1 MKIAIIGGG
10 ASGIVTA
17 YLLDKQGHQVTVFER
32 EPMLGGH
39 IRTLNQNVRPNQSD
53 CDLVL
58 ENGVLEFPTTF
69 HNFIALMAELEVE
82 LEPVNIG
89 SALFLKNGQ
98 HYLSKVAIDR
108 NFTGIK
114 RLLESW
120 RMNLFYL
127 SSASLFIAAK
137 FWETINFRDRSVAD
151 TFQQP
156 SLQHTWLKLFA
167 MYSYSIPFSQIDDC
181 PAELVIPTLR
191 DDVFVDWVR
200 IKGGVYSYIQKI
212 LDRFTGEILLG
223 VEVAAIRR
231 TETGVSITS
240 VGFCVGDSLPLGT
253 GRRYALAKPAL
264 CAYANA
270 LTGDKTQ
277 EFDKVVFATPPDVVL
292 KLLADPRPEEIA
304 RFAAWQGNHVQTLL
318 HTDADMYAPY
328 QVKEGSEFD
337 FFETDKQHG
346 EWGYNARLNQLC
358 GISSP
363 IQYSLAFNL
372 ENSIAPD
379 RILHVQQHHT
389 PLYTVAAFGER
400 SEIIATNGDYHT
412 YHVGAYLGD
421 GLHEGAITSAIQVA
435 ESIAVA
441 TAVRGEGILAR

>member
-39 IRTLNQNVRPNQSD
+39 IRTLNQNVRPNQSN

-58 ENGVLEFPTTF
+58 ENGVLEFPTSF
-69 HNFIALMAELEVE
+69 HNFMDLMGELSVE
-82 LEPVNIG
+82 LELVNIG
-89 SALFLKNGQ
+89 SALFMKNGN

-114 RLLESW
+114 RLLKSL
-120 RMNLFYL
+120 RMKLFYFR
-127 SSASLFIAAK
+127 AGSLLIAAK
-137 FWETINFRDRSVAD
+137 FWKTINFRDRSVAD
-151 TFQQP
+151 TFQRP

-231 TETGVSITS
+231 METGVSIE
-240 VGFCVGDSLPLGT
+240 
-253 GRRYALAKPAL
+253 
-264 CAYANA
+264 
-270 LTGDKTQ
+270 LTGDKIQ

-292 KLLADPRPEEIA
+292 KLLADPHPDEIA
-304 RFAAWQGNHVQTLL
+304 RFAAWQANHVQTLL

-337 FFETDKQHG
+337 FFETDNQHG

-363 IQYSLAFNL
+363 VQYSLAFNL
-372 ENSIAPD
+372 EGSIAPD

-389 PLYTVAAFGER
+389 PLYTVAAVRDR

-421 GLHEGAITSAIQVA
+421 GLHEGAITSAIRVAALIANETQVQN
-435 ESIAVA
+435 EEMV
-441 TAVRGEGILAR
+441 LAH

>member
-53 CDLVL
+53 CNLIL

-89 SALFLKNGQ
+89 SALFLKNGR

-114 RLLESW
+114 RFLESW

-127 SSASLFIAAK
+127 RSASLLIAAK
-137 FWETINFRDRSVAD
+137 FWETINFRDRSLAD
-151 TFQQP
+151 SFQQP

-212 LDRFTGEILLG
+212 LDRFKGKILLG

-231 TETGVSITS
+231 TAIGVSITS
-240 VGFCVGDSLPLGT
+240 VGF
-253 GRRYALAKPAL
+253 
-264 CAYANA
+264 ANE

-292 KLLADPRPEEIA
+292 KLLADPRPDEIA
-304 RFAAWQGNHVQTLL
+304 RFTAWQGNHVQTLL
-318 HTDADMYAPY
+318 HTDAAMYAPY

-346 EWGYNARLNQLC
+346 DWGYNARLNQLC

-363 IQYSLAFNL
+363 VQYSLSFNL
-372 ENSIAPD
+372 ESLIAPD
-379 RILHVQQHHT
+379 GILHIQQHHT
-389 PLYTVAAFGER
+389 PLYTVAALSDR
-400 SEIIATNGDYHT
+400 QEIIATNGAYHT

-421 GLHEGAITSAIQVA
+421 GLHEGAITSAIWVA
-435 ESIAVA
+435 ELIANETQVKD
-441 TAVRGEGILAR
+441 RGIVLAR

>member
-17 YLLDKQGHQVTVFER
+17 YLLDKQGHQVTIFER
-32 EPMLGGH
+32 ETTLGGH
-39 IRTLNQNVRPNQSD
+39 IRTLNQNIQPNHSD
-53 CDLVL
+53 CNLVL
-58 ENGVLEFPTTF
+58 ENGVLEFPTSF
-69 HNFIALMAELEVE
+69 HNFMNLMTELGVE

-89 SALFLKNGQ
+89 SALFLKNGN

-114 RLLESW
+114 RLIESW

-127 SSASLFIAAK
+127 RAASLLIAAK
-137 FWETINFRDRSVAD
+137 FWQIIDFRDRSLAD
-151 TFQQP
+151 SFQQN
-156 SLQHTWLKLFA
+156 SLQNTWLKLFA

-212 LDRFTGEILLG
+212 LDKFKGEILLG
-223 VEVAAIRR
+223 VEVTAIRR
-231 TETGVSITS
+231 TATGVTIELT
-240 VGFCVGDSLPLGT
+240 T
-253 GRRYALAKPAL
+253 G
-264 CAYANA
+264 
-270 LTGDKTQ
+270 KTQ

-292 KLLADPRPEEIA
+292 KLLADPRPAEIA
-304 RFAAWQGNHVQTLL
+304 RFAAWQGNHIQTLL

-337 FFETDKQHG
+337 FFETDNQQDR
-346 EWGYNARLNQLC
+346 WGYNARLNQLC
-358 GISSP
+358 GITSP
-363 IQYSLAFNL
+363 VQYSLAFNL
-372 ENSIAPD
+372 ESLISPD
-379 RILHVQQHHT
+379 RILHAQQHHT
-389 PLYTVAAFGER
+389 PLYTVAAFR
-400 SEIIATNGDYHT
+400 DRQEIITTNGEFNT

-421 GLHEGAITSAIQVA
+421 GLHEGAITSAMRVA
-435 ESIAVA
+435 ALMLEA
-441 TAVRGEGILAR
+441 TEVKSEQLAPEFSVP

>member
-39 IRTLNQNVRPNQSD
+39 IRTLNQNVLPNQSD
-53 CDLVL
+53 CNLIL

-69 HNFIALMAELEVE
+69 HHFIALMTELEVE

-89 SALFLKNGQ
+89 SALFLKNGNS
-98 HYLSKVAIDR
+98 YLSKVANDR
-108 NFTGIK
+108 NFTGFK

-127 SSASLFIAAK
+127 RSASLLIAAK
-137 FWETINFRDRSVAD
+137 FWNTINFRDRSLAD
-151 TFQQP
+151 TFQQS
-156 SLQHTWLKLFA
+156 SLQYTWLKLFA

-231 TETGVSITS
+231 TETGVS
-240 VGFCVGDSLPLGT
+240 LE
-253 GRRYALAKPAL
+253 
-264 CAYANA
+264 
-270 LTGDKTQ
+270 LTDDNTQ

-292 KLLADPRPEEIA
+292 KLLADPRPDEIA
-304 RFAAWQGNHVQTLL
+304 RFAAWQPNHVQTLL
-318 HTDADMYAPY
+318 HTDAAMYAPY

-337 FFETDKQHG
+337 FFETDNQHG

-363 IQYSLAFNL
+363 VQYSLAFNL
-372 ENSIAPD
+372 ESLIAPVGGLVPSEVVCVASRREVASPLEH
-379 RILHVQQHHT
+379 RILHVQKHHT
-389 PLYTVAAFGER
+389 PLYTVAAVRDR
-400 SEIIATNGDYHT
+400 SEIIATNGNYHT

-421 GLHEGAITSAIQVA
+421 GLHEGAITAAIRVAALIAEASQVQN
-435 ESIAVA
+435 EEMVL
-441 TAVRGEGILAR
+441 TH

>member
-32 EPMLGGH
+32 EPILGGH
-39 IRTLNQNVRPNQSD
+39 IRTLNQNVLPNQSN
-53 CDLVL
+53 CHLVL

-89 SALFLKNGQ
+89 SALFLKNGK
-98 HYLSKVAIDR
+98 HYLSKVAVDR

-120 RMNLFYL
+120 QMNLFYL
-127 SSASLFIAAK
+127 RSASLFIAAK
-137 FWETINFRDRSVAD
+137 FWDTINFRNRSLAD
-151 TFQQP
+151 SFQQP

-181 PAELVIPTLR
+181 PAELVVPTLR
-191 DDVFVDWVR
+191 DDIFVDWVR

-212 LDRFTGEILLG
+212 LDRFKGEILLG

-231 TETGVSITS
+231 TETGVSI
-240 VGFCVGDSLPLGT
+240 
-253 GRRYALAKPAL
+253 
-264 CAYANA
+264 A

-277 EFDKVVFATPPDVVL
+277 KFDKVVFATPPDVVL
-292 KLLADPRPEEIA
+292 KLLADPHPDEIA
-304 RFAAWQGNHVQTLL
+304 RFADWQANHVQTVL
-318 HTDADMYAPY
+318 HTDAAMYSPY
-328 QVKEGSEFD
+328 KVKEGSEFD
-337 FFETDKQHG
+337 FFEADNQRDN
-346 EWGYNARLNQLC
+346 WGYNARLNQLC

-363 IQYSLAFNL
+363 VQYSLAFNL
-372 ENSIAPD
+372 ESLIAPA
-379 RILHVQQHHT
+379 RILHIQQHHT
-389 PLYTVAAFGER
+389 PLYTVAAVR
-400 SEIIATNGDYHT
+400 DRPEIIATNGNYHT

-421 GLHEGAITSAIQVA
+421 GLHEGAITSAIRVA
-435 ESIAVA
+435 ELIANA
-441 TAVRGEGILAR
+441 TQVKNEGMILTLIQGHR

>member
-39 IRTLNQNVRPNQSD
+39 IRTLNQNVLPNRSN
-53 CDLVL
+53 CNLVL

-69 HNFIALMAELEVE
+69 HNFIALMTELEVE

-89 SALFLKNGQ
+89 SALFLKNGT
-98 HYLSKVAIDR
+98 HYLSKVAIER

-127 SSASLFIAAK
+127 RSASLFIAAK
-137 FWETINFRDRSVAD
+137 FWDTIKFRDRSLAD
-151 TFQQP
+151 SFQQP

-167 MYSYSIPFSQIDDC
+167 MYSYSIPFSQIDNC

-223 VEVAAIRR
+223 VEVAAIHR
-231 TETGVSITS
+231 TKTEVSITS
-240 VGFCVGDSLPLGT
+240 VGF
-253 GRRYALAKPAL
+253 
-264 CAYANA
+264 ANA
-270 LTGDKTQ
+270 LTGAKTL
-277 EFDKVVFATPPDVVL
+277 EFDKVVFATPPDVFL
-292 KLLADPRPEEIA
+292 KLLADPHPVEIA
-304 RFAAWQGNHVQTLL
+304 RFAAWQGNHVQTVL
-318 HTDADMYAPY
+318 HTDAAMYAPY

-337 FFETDKQHG
+337 FFETDNQHG

-372 ENSIAPD
+372 ESAIAPN
-379 RILHVQQHHT
+379 RILHIQQHHT
-389 PLYTVAAFGER
+389 PLYTVAAFGDR
-400 SEIIATNGDYHT
+400 QEIIATNGDYHT

-421 GLHEGAITSAIQVA
+421 GLHEGAITSAIRVS
-435 ESIAVA
+435 ELIAVA
-441 TAVRGEGILAR
+441 TAVRGERILAR

>member
-39 IRTLNQNVRPNQSD
+39 IRTLNQNVRPNQSN
-53 CDLVL
+53 CNLVL

-89 SALFLKNGQ
+89 SALFLKNGK
-98 HYLSKVAIDR
+98 HYLSKVAIER

-127 SSASLFIAAK
+127 RSVSLFIAAK
-137 FWETINFRDRSVAD
+137 FWETINFRDRSLAD
-151 TFQQP
+151 SFQQP
-156 SLQHTWLKLFA
+156 SLQNTWLKLFA

-212 LDRFTGEILLG
+212 LDRFKGEILLG

-231 TETGVSITS
+231 TATGVT
-240 VGFCVGDSLPLGT
+240 VE
-253 GRRYALAKPAL
+253 
-264 CAYANA
+264 

-292 KLLADPRPEEIA
+292 KLLADPHPDEIA

-318 HTDADMYAPY
+318 HTDAAMYAPY

-346 EWGYNARLNQLC
+346 DWGYNARLNQLC

-363 IQYSLAFNL
+363 LQYSLAFNL
-372 ENSIAPD
+372 ESLIAPD

-389 PLYTVAAFGER
+389 PLYTVAAFR
-400 SEIIATNGDYHT
+400 DRQEIIATNGQYDT

-421 GLHEGAITSAIQVA
+421 GLHEGAITAAIRVA
-435 ESIAVA
+435 ELIAQTTEVKN
-441 TAVRGEGILAR
+441 EGMVLAR

>member
-17 YLLDKQGHQVTVFER
+17 YLLDKQGHQVAVFER
-32 EPMLGGH
+32 ELMLGGH
-39 IRTLNQNVRPNQSD
+39 IRTLNQNVRPNRSN
-53 CDLVL
+53 CNLVL

-89 SALFLKNGQ
+89 SALFLKNGTN
-98 HYLSKVAIDR
+98 YLSKVAIDR
-108 NFTGIK
+108 NFTGMK
-114 RLLESW
+114 RLIESW

-127 SSASLFIAAK
+127 RSTSLFIAAK
-137 FWETINFRDRSVAD
+137 FWNTINFRDRSVAD
-151 TFQQP
+151 SFQQP

-167 MYSYSIPFSQIDDC
+167 MYSYSIPFSQVDNC

-212 LDRFTGEILLG
+212 LDRFKGEILLG
-223 VEVAAIRR
+223 VKVTAIRR
-231 TETGVSITS
+231 TATGVSITS
-240 VGFCVGDSLPLGT
+240 VGF
-253 GRRYALAKPAL
+253 
-264 CAYANA
+264 ANA
-270 LTGDKTQ
+270 LTGDNTQ

-292 KLLADPRPEEIA
+292 KLLADPHPDEIA

-318 HTDADMYAPY
+318 HTDAAMYVPY
-328 QVKEGSEFD
+328 QVTEGSEFD

-346 EWGYNARLNQLC
+346 DWGYNARLNQLC

-363 IQYSLAFNL
+363 VQYSLAFNL
-372 ENSIAPD
+372 ESSIAPE
-379 RILHVQQHHT
+379 RILHIQQHHT
-389 PLYTVAAFGER
+389 PLYTVAAVRER
-400 SEIIATNGDYHT
+400 QEIISTNGDYHT

-421 GLHEGAITSAIQVA
+421 GLHEGAITSAIRVA
-435 ESIAVA
+435 ESIAK
-441 TAVRGEGILAR
+441 TTEVRGEGMVLAGLSNTSR

>member
-53 CDLVL
+53 CNLIL

-89 SALFLKNGQ
+89 SALFLKNGR

-114 RLLESW
+114 RFLESW

-127 SSASLFIAAK
+127 RSASLLIAAK
-137 FWETINFRDRSVAD
+137 FWETINFRNRSLAD
-151 TFQQP
+151 SFQQP

-212 LDRFTGEILLG
+212 LDRFKGEILLG

-231 TETGVSITS
+231 TVTGVSITS
-240 VGFCVGDSLPLGT
+240 VGF
-253 GRRYALAKPAL
+253 ANELA
-264 CAYANA
+264 
-270 LTGDKTQ
+270 GDKTQ

-292 KLLADPRPEEIA
+292 KLLADPHPDEIA
-304 RFAAWQGNHVQTLL
+304 RFTAWQANHVQTLL
-318 HTDADMYAPY
+318 HTDAAMYAPY

-346 EWGYNARLNQLC
+346 DWGYNARLNQLC

-363 IQYSLAFNL
+363 VQYSLSFNL
-372 ENSIAPD
+372 ESLIAPD
-379 RILHVQQHHT
+379 GILHIQQHHT
-389 PLYTVAAFGER
+389 PLYTVAALSDR
-400 SEIIATNGDYHT
+400 QEIIATNGNYHT

-421 GLHEGAITSAIQVA
+421 GLHEGAITSAIWVA
-435 ESIAVA
+435 KSIAKA
-441 TAVRGEGILAR
+441 TEVRGEGMVLAR

>member
-39 IRTLNQNVRPNQSD
+39 IRTLNQNVQPNQSD
-53 CDLVL
+53 CSLVL

-69 HNFIALMAELEVE
+69 DNFIALMKELAVE

-89 SALFLKNGQ
+89 SALFLKNGN
-98 HYLSKVAIDR
+98 HYLSQVAIDR

-114 RLLESW
+114 RWIETW
-120 RMNLFYL
+120 RMNLLYL
-127 SSASLFIAAK
+127 RSASLLTAAK
-137 FWETINFRDRSVAD
+137 CWEAINFRNQSLAD
-151 TFQQP
+151 SFQAR

-167 MYSYSIPFSQIDDC
+167 MYSYSIPFGQIDDC
-181 PAELVIPTLR
+181 PAELVVPTLR

-231 TETGVSITS
+231 TATGVSIALR
-240 VGFCVGDSLPLGT
+240 GD
-253 GRRYALAKPAL
+253 RI
-264 CAYANA
+264 
-270 LTGDKTQ
+270 Q

-292 KLLADPRPEEIA
+292 KLLADPRPDEIA
-304 RFAAWQGNHVQTLL
+304 RFVDWQGNQIQTIL
-318 HTDADMYAPY
+318 HTDPTMYAPY

-346 EWGYNARLNQLC
+346 EWGYNAHLNHLC
-358 GISSP
+358 GICSP
-363 IQYSLAFNL
+363 VQYSLAFNL
-372 ENSIAPD
+372 ASLIAPH

-389 PLYTVAAFGER
+389 PLYTVTAFGSR
-400 SEIIATNGDYHT
+400 SAIIATNGDYHT

-435 ESIAVA
+435 ALIASA
-441 TAVRGEGILAR
+441 TEINRKGMVFTH